1 MSDPII
7 KVEDVWFQYSP
18 EVVALKDI
26 NLEINTGE
34 ILALI
39 GQNGGG
45 KTTLAKHF
53 NGLLKPTKG
62 RVLAAGMDT
71 KETPTHMIV
80 SKVGYVFQNP
90 AHQIFMSTV
99 YEEVAYG
106 PRNLELSEEEVDKR
120 VKEALRVVGLEGTE
134 EMHPYDLD
142 YGKRKLLT
150 VASILSMDPEVFVL
164 DEPTTGQD
172 HVGRR
177 VLSDLCIKL
186 NKEGKTVVVITHD
199 MRFVARTVKRV
210 VLMADGRILKD
221 GSVEDV
227 LYDYETLRKA
237 FIRPPQVVELNLR
250 LGRFPERFLTVN
262 EAAEVIR
269 NVLKPR

>member
-1 MSDPII
+1 MAEPII

-18 EVVALKDI
+18 EVVALKEI
-26 NLEINTGE
+26 NLEIHSGE

-62 RVLAAGMDT
+62 RVLVAGMDT
-71 KETPTHMIV
+71 KETPTHKIV
-80 SKVGYVFQNP
+80 AKVGYVFQNP

-106 PRNLELSEEEVDKR
+106 PRNLELSEEEVDR
-120 VKEALRVVGLEGTE
+120 RIKEALKVVGLEGTE

-150 VASILSMDPEVFVL
+150 VASVLSMNPEVFVL

-199 MRFVARTVKRV
+199 MRFVARTAKRV
-210 VLMADGRILKD
+210 VLMAEGRILKD
-221 GSVEDV
+221 GPVEEV

-237 FIRPPQVVELNLR
+237 FIRPPQVVELNLKV
-250 LGRFPERFLTVN
+250 GKFPEKFLTVD
-262 EAAEVIR
+262 EAAEMIR
-269 NVLKPR
+269 GILKSR